1 MIDTLHN
8 KVQIAEDQLNNLL
21 MFSDNNKNIMEEL
34 NK

>member
-8 KVQIAEDQLNNLL
+8 KVQIAEDQLNNLV